1 MKRAILRVRVKPRSS
16 QNQIVGW
23 QDDVLAAK
31 VTAPPVEGAANK
43 ACIEFLADQLGV
55 KKSQITLV
63 FGAASRN
70 KVFEITGLSRE
81 DICRRLAERSD
92 S

>member
-1 MKRAILRVRVKPRSS
+1 MKRAILRVRINPRSS
-16 QNQIVGW
+16 QNQIAGW
-23 QDDVLAAK
+23 QDDVLAVK

-43 ACIEFLADQLGV
+43 ACIQLLADRLGV
-55 KKSQITLV
+55 KKSQIALV

-70 KVFEITGLSRE
+70 KVFEIIGLSRE
-81 DICRRLAERSD
+81 EIRARLTIRPD